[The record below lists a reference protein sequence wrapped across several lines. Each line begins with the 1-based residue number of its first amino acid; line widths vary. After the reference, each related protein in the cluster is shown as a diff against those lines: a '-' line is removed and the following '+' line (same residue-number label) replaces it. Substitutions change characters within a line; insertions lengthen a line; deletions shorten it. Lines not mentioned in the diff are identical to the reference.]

1 MKFKSSFTTPL
12 FAIGLYGLFL
22 ASRLTRDQLVSAGG
36 NGYLSVIILQILIFI
51 LPAIIFCRLKGVGYA
66 AKLNIRLFS
75 PTRIGAVIASALAM
89 IFGSILIRLAQIYLF
104 GMTSFSYSPFE
115 GYLGTGTQ
123 YDFLFAA
130 TAFAIMPALSDEL
143 VFRTVMLTEY
153 NEGGYGGINAA
164 IITSL
169 LSSFLFFTPESF
181 PIRFLCGIILCMVTY
196 ATGSSLA
203 ALFSHLIFNIY
214 AVFGEK
220 YIIRAMSDPS
230 NKIIGIFTFTV
241 LFLIILAICFGE
253 LEHSLRRMGQTGTPS
268 PSYLLKKTEDGET
281 PDVAATE
288 KEEEGDRSKALSE
301 RSRVTIEA
309 MFSPTLLI
317 CIILYL
323 IVIFGFI

>member
-1 MKFKSSFTTPL
+1 MKFKASFTTPL
-12 FAIGLYGLFL
+12 FALGIYGLFL
-22 ASRLTRDQLVSAGG
+22 VSRLTKSKLVTAGG
-36 NGYLSVIILQILIFI
+36 NGYLSVIILQLLLFI
-51 LPAIIFCRLKGVGYA
+51 LPAIVFCRLKGVGYA
-66 AKLNIRLFS
+66 AKLNLRLFS
-75 PTRIGAVIASALAM
+75 PTRIGAVISSSLAM

-115 GYLGTGTQ
+115 SYLGSGTE
-123 YDFLFAA
+123 YEFLFAA
-130 TAFAIMPALSDEL
+130 TAFAVMPALSDEL

-153 NEGGYGGINAA
+153 NEGGYGGINATL
-164 IITSL
+164 ITAL

-181 PIRFLCGIILCMVTY
+181 PIRFLCGILLGMVTY

-220 YIIRAMSDPS
+220 YILRAMSDPS

-241 LFLIILAICFGE
+241 LFLVILFICFGE
-253 LEHSLRRMGQTGTPS
+253 LEHSLRRMGQAGVPS
-268 PSYLLKKTEDGET
+268 PSYLLKKTDDGET

-288 KEEEGDRSKALSE
+288 KEEEGGNAKALSE
-301 RSRVTIEA
+301 RSRMTIEA

-323 IVIFGFI
+323 VTIFGFI